1 VAKKMMKKGFT
12 RVKILAGGWKG
23 WLDAKLPIEAK

>member
-1 VAKKMMKKGFT
+1 MMKKGFT
-12 RVKILAGGWKG
+12 EVKILEGGWKG